1 MAEPVQAPESM
12 LSVRNVS
19 FAYGHLQVLYGVDLE
34 IPAGGRVC
42 LLGTNGAGKSTLLN
56 LIAGLD
62 KPTHGSVWFEGHDIT
77 GVRAD
82 ERVGLGITQVAGG
95 RAIFP
100 TTSVYENLKVGTYP
114 FRRDRRLATERIDEV
129 LDLFPRLRERAGQK
143 AGTLSG
149 GEQQMVAVARALIA
163 RPKLLLADELSLG
176 LAPVL
181 VLEVMRMV
189 EEIVRRGTTLLLVEQ
204 SLSTAFAMTEQAHF
218 MERGEIRFSGS
229 TEELAERDDL
239 IRAVFLGGDRRDA
252 ATVSGTR
259 S

>member
-1 MAEPVQAPESM
+1 M
-12 LSVRNVS
+12 LSVRDAS
-19 FAYGHLQVLYGVDLE
+19 FAFGHLQVLFGVSLE
-34 IPAGGRVC
+34 VPAGGQVC

-56 LIAGLD
+56 VISGLY
-62 KPTHGSVWFEGHDIT
+62 KPTSGSIWFEGRDIT
-77 GVRAD
+77 GTRPE

-114 FRRDRRLATERIDEV
+114 FRRNRKLATERIDEV

-189 EEIVRRGTTLLLVEQ
+189 EEIVRHGTTLLLVEQ
-204 SLSTAFAMTEQAHF
+204 SLSTAFAITQEAHF

-229 TEELAERDDL
+229 TEELGQRDDL
-239 IRAVFLGGDRRDA
+239 IRAVFLGGDRHDA
-252 ATVSGTR
+252 AALTGHR